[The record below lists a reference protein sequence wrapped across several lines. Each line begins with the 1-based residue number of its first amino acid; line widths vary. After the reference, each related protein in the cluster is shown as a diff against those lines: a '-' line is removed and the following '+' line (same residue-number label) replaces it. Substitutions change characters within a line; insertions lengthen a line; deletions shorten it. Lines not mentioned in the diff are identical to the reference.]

1 VCSSSKLK
9 ADIDRRL
16 LSDFCDED
24 TQSMDSSMDNFTGD
38 WDSLKKFMIR
48 VSQPCHE
55 MIISCLW
62 ANNPKDCSELFNP
75 SLTDEGICCSFN
87 KVKSDYIFRNPKDIS
102 YLNVT
107 FPNPSANWTPENGYP
122 PNTPAEFIPWRPWGA
137 GNHLGLT
144 LVLDAEIEEYYCS
157 SEVSYGFKVIF
168 TNNNH
173 QILKLENCVLDNVT

>member
-1 VCSSSKLK
+1 MNFIKYINIFLQFIFTHRSSKLESN
-9 ADIDRRL
+9 IDRRL

-24 TQSMDSSMDNFTGD
+24 PLSIDSSIDNYTGD

-55 MIISCLW
+55 MIVSCLW
-62 ANNPKDCSELFNP
+62 ANNPKVCSELFNP

-87 KVKSDYIFRNPKDIS
+87 KVKPDYIFRNPRDLS
-102 YLNVT
+102 DLNIT

-122 PNTPAEFIPWRPWGA
+122 PNTPAEYTPWRPWGA

-157 SEVSYGFKVIF
+157 SEVSYGFKVI
-168 TNNNH
+168 
-173 QILKLENCVLDNVT
+173 L

>member
-1 VCSSSKLK
+1 MNFVKYINNVLQLFTHRSSKPENN
-9 ADIDRRL
+9 IDRRL

-24 TQSMDSSMDNFTGD
+24 PLSMDSSIDNYTGD

-55 MIISCLW
+55 MIVSCLW
-62 ANNPKDCSELFNP
+62 ANNPKVCSEIFNP

-87 KVKSDYIFRNPKDIS
+87 KVKPDYIFRNPKDLS
-102 YLNVT
+102 DLNVT

-122 PNTPAEFIPWRPWGA
+122 PNTPAEYTPWRPWGA

-157 SEVSYGFKVIF
+157 SEVSYGFKVI
-168 TNNNH
+168 
-173 QILKLENCVLDNVT
+173 L